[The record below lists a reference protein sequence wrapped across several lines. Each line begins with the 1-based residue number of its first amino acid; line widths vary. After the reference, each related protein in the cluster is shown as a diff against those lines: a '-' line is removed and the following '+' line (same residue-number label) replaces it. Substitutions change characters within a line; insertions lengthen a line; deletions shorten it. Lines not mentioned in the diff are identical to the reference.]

1 MKTEPPRDHEDD
13 SSSPRSL
20 REALDRVREWARR
33 TATTPA
39 VRSSRKELRS
49 LGLALGTPADST
61 RPLLSGARNAW
72 VRHLPHGL
80 AFAAVAA
87 LLPVTTTVLV
97 QDYGMNG

>member
-1 MKTEPPRDHEDD
+1 MYGNGPGA
-13 SSSPRSL
+13 RS
-20 REALDRVREWARR
+20 
-33 TATTPA
+33 TTPA

-80 AFAAVAA
+80 AFAAGGGSAA
-87 LLPVTTTVLV
+87 GHDDGAWSRTTE
-97 QDYGMNG
+97 